1 MGIKAKN
8 EISIVDITD
17 GRSVSSITEEYYLS
31 TSKTELL
38 NGSWSIEIPEK
49 TSDTYIWT
57 RSKIVYYNPTET
69 EYTTPILDNSMNNA
83 VSKGSVTQ
91 ELNSELTI
99 DGNYILIKTGKLILD
114 TDQLKLDAEGH
125 LIIDTDG
132 LIIQNGSATFSG
144 NIVASSG
151 IFTTGFTVQV
161 PQYDNGAIKFFN
173 NIYCDDTG
181 TSLLITKDANANTIS
196 NIVIGEKTI
205 SLDCNYSKSSL
216 FLDGIDGTC
225 SLNAENGVYV
235 GLNDGATGFSISSDN
250 KEILISS
257 DSGIFVRDGLN
268 ELMELSKMTNAD
280 ITYTPNLPAKSV
292 YAHKR
297 YNSVTITCGASSP
310 IQELGT
316 ANDYAVIGILPY
328 NYAPP
333 YNIIM
338 YYRLS
343 SAYFGQI
350 QIHTDGTVMIGQTR
364 NNAGKAINYL
374 VNKPMRWAFTYTI

>member
-144 NIVASSG
+144 DIVASSG
-151 IFTTGFTVQV
+151 IFTKGFTVQV

-173 NIYCDDTG
+173 NIYCDNNG

-196 NIVIGEKTI
+196 HMVIGEKTI
-205 SLDCNYSKSSL
+205 SLNSNSSKSSL
-216 FLDGIDGTC
+216 FLDGIDGAS
-225 SLNAENGVYV
+225 SLYAENGIDI
-235 GLNDGATGFSISSDN
+235 GLNDGTTGFSISSDT

-257 DSGIFVRDGLN
+257 DSGIFVQDGLN
-268 ELMELSKMTNAD
+268 DSMEISKITNVN
-280 ITYTPNLPAKSV
+280 ITDTSNLPAKSV
-292 YAHKR
+292 HLHKR
-297 YNSVTITCGASSP
+297 YNSVTLTCMVNSLSS
-310 IQELGT
+310 ELDTSKGYANIGT
-316 ANDYAVIGILPY
+316 LPLDCIP
-328 NYAPP
+328 A
-333 YNIIM
+333 YNIIE
-338 YYRLS
+338 YHRFNGNYI
-343 SAYFGQI
+343 GQI
-350 QIHTDGTVMIGQTR
+350 RITSSGEVSIGYTKKNDGT
-364 NNAGKAINYL
+364 A
-374 VNKPMRWAFTYTI
+374 VNLPARSTMYWAFTYTI

>member
-1 MGIKAKN
+1 MMRVSEYCKRRKIRIRVYPNIAQNSSPIINYDVFNSFFIRPEDQIQYEGLIDVLEFYGDLDKQEVYLSIYRNDQEWGGAVSDIIIGYIGEVMNNAVVPTFGQKRTHCRKECIKPDGESCHICEEAYELAKAIN
-8 EISIVDITD
+8 EKGLEIEGMEKLPKNWRDKKRAKKILKKFIKNDRTEFENLLGENFKRKGMISGSISTNGDATGKAQMSFKVKGKNGISIGDITD

-144 NIVASSG
+144 DIVASSG
-151 IFTTGFTVQV
+151 IFTKGFIVQV
-161 PQYDNGAIKFFN
+161 PQYDNGSIKFFN
-173 NIYCDDTG
+173 NIYCD
-181 TSLLITKDANANTIS
+181 NT
-196 NIVIGEKTI
+196 
-205 SLDCNYSKSSL
+205 
-216 FLDGIDGTC
+216 
-225 SLNAENGVYV
+225 
-235 GLNDGATGFSISSDN
+235 
-250 KEILISS
+250 
-257 DSGIFVRDGLN
+257 
-268 ELMELSKMTNAD
+268 
-280 ITYTPNLPAKSV
+280 
-292 YAHKR
+292 
-297 YNSVTITCGASSP
+297 
-310 IQELGT
+310 
-316 ANDYAVIGILPY
+316 
-328 NYAPP
+328 
-333 YNIIM
+333 
-338 YYRLS
+338 
-343 SAYFGQI
+343 
-350 QIHTDGTVMIGQTR
+350 
-364 NNAGKAINYL
+364 
-374 VNKPMRWAFTYTI
+374 